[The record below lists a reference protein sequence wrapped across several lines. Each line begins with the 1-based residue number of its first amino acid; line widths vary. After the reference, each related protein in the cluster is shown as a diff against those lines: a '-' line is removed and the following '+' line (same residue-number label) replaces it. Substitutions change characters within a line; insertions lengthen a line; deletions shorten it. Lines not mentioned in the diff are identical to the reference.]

1 MSKTNVKKV
10 DSAFNFHL
18 CHEKKNVKNFFFS
31 HNMYELFINP
41 ETLIAM
47 YTYHNLRLI
56 RFTLQ
61 NKLAQKLNHTE
72 YPCESV

>member
-1 MSKTNVKKV
+1 
-10 DSAFNFHL
+10 
-18 CHEKKNVKNFFFS
+18 
-31 HNMYELFINP
+31 MYELFINP

-47 YTYHNLRLI
+47 YTHHNLRLI